1 MSDYTAGAQTAKT
14 LAEAIADFGEIKV
27 GAVTKTTSSTTAVV
41 THGLSS
47 TPDFVLA
54 AISANG
60 GNILTPAVSSNTTSI
75 TFTLNTAQAT
85 WTVSYIA
92 GYTA

>member
-1 MSDYTAGAQTAKT
+1 MTDYSAGAQTAKA
-14 LAEAIADFGEIKV
+14 LAEAIADFGESAV

-41 THGLSS
+41 THGLSG

-54 AISANG
+54 SLSANA
-60 GNILTPAVSSNTTSI
+60 GNVLTPAVSSNTTSI